1 MSDLVKKVGERIRR
15 LRKERN
21 LSQEEL
27 AERSGLHTNYV
38 GQIER
43 GEKNLTLETLEKIVS
58 GLDVSLEKLFRYLGP
73 MESRDALGEIVELL
87 SERSADDH
95 EMALKV
101 LKTVLEW
108 ERNKNRR

>member
-1 MSDLVKKVGERIRR
+1 MSDLVKKVGERIRQ

-21 LSQEEL
+21 LSQEQL

-38 GQIER
+38 GQGER

-58 GLDVSLEKLFRYLGP
+58 GLDVSLEELFRHLGP
-73 MESRDALGEIVELL
+73 MEKKDALGEIVELL
-87 SERSADDH
+87 SKRSTDDR

-101 LKTVLEW
+101 LRTVLDW
-108 ERNKNRR
+108 EQSKNKR